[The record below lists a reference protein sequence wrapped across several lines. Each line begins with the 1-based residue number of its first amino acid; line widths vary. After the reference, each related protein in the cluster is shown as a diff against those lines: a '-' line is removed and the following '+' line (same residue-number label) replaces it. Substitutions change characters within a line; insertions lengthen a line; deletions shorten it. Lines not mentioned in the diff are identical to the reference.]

1 VGEGIRQRAA
11 LGGGSVQVLPR
22 NKQPWRGGGG
32 EGGASD
38 NRLGHD
44 LLKLRHGCW
53 LVVAKALRRVR
64 WYGSFV
70 PLPSRA
76 SWRSEAA
83 RSELLALA
91 VISQEKASDSLGSE
105 FDLFNATKR

>member
-1 VGEGIRQRAA
+1 MA
-11 LGGGSVQVLPR
+11 
-22 NKQPWRGGGG
+22 GGG

-38 NRLGHD
+38 NRLRHD

-64 WYGSFV
+64 WYGSSAAV
-70 PLPSRA
+70 PSRA

-83 RSELLALA
+83 RT
-91 VISQEKASDSLGSE
+91 V
-105 FDLFNATKR
+105 F